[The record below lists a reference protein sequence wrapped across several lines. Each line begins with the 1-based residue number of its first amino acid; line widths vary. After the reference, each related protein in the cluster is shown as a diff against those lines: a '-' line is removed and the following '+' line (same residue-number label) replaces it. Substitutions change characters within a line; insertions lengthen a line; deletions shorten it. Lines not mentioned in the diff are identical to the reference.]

1 MRIDI
6 EKRLISGWLSFTSF
20 GQNEVTF
27 MQSKE
32 ATKLQVMIDNS
43 MRLLLCRREV
53 VDSRLDLLLDKDLET
68 TFDF

>member
-1 MRIDI
+1 
-6 EKRLISGWLSFTSF
+6 
-20 GQNEVTF
+20 

-53 VDSRLDLLLDKDLET
+53 VDSRLDLLLDKDLDT